1 MRSLKKEKKH
11 GNNTGVAMGATQDKI
26 EKLAVKIRNTEK
38 LNGKVFNVSTFA
50 DVGGRTTIKRQD
62 SNLGF
67 VKPPVEQEF
76 VGAPIL
82 KITKKEA

>member
-1 MRSLKKEKKH
+1 M
-11 GNNTGVAMGATQDKI
+11 TIMIV
-26 EKLAVKIRNTEK
+26 VKIQTSR
-38 LNGKVFNVSTFA
+38 
-50 DVGGRTTIKRQD
+50 IKRQD

-82 KITKKEA
+82 KITKKEAQNLQDLIKGLV